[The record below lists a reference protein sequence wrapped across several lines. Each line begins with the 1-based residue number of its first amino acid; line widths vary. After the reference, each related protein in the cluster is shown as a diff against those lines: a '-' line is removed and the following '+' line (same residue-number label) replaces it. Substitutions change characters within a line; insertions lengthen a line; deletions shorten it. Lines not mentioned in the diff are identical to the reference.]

1 MSNEATQSSIVLL
14 LSYFPQQ
21 NNNEKNGNRKREESY
36 LKIRKG
42 LKMKRNE
49 LKMTTSSG
57 YGS

>member
-1 MSNEATQSSIVLL
+1 MKRIIIKKREKKWK
-14 LSYFPQQ
+14 
-21 NNNEKNGNRKREESY
+21 EKNYKEKREESY